1 MQLEQV
7 SVDIARRLAKVGKL
21 LAAQNKFDQ
30 QVLESLKRIEFAKQ
44 LNKRIKRTRE
54 IFGA

>member
-1 MQLEQV
+1 MPLEQV
-7 SVDIARRLAKVGKL
+7 SADIARRLAKVGRL

-44 LNKRIKRTRE
+44 LNKRIRRTRE
-54 IFGA
+54 ILGA

>member
-1 MQLEQV
+1 MQLEHV

-21 LAAQNKFDQ
+21 LAAQQKFDF

-44 LNKRIKRTRE
+44 LNKRIRRTRE
-54 IFGA
+54 ILGA